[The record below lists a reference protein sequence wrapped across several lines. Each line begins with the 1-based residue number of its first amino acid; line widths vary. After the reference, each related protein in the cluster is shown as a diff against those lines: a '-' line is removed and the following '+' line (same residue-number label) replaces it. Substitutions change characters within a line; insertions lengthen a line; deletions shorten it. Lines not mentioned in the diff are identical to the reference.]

1 MEFIDTHTH
10 LYLEDFSSDID
21 EIIERAIASGV
32 NKLFLPAVDS
42 SSTHDLV
49 SLCEKYPQNCFPM
62 IGLHPTSVNADFQD
76 ELRNVEDELKKGFY
90 IAVGEIGIDLY
101 WDKTYFKE
109 QSEAFLR
116 QLSLAKQYNLPVVIH
131 TRDSFNETYDLINSF
146 TNESVKGIFHCFSG
160 NVDDAF
166 KIIEKGFKIG
176 VGGVVTFKNS
186 LLSQVVKEIELE
198 HIVLE
203 TDAPYLTPAPYR
215 GKRNESSYIPIIA
228 RKIAEIKDVSLEE
241 VAAIT
246 TRNAYEVFGN
256 L

>member
-42 SSTHDLV
+42 STTRDLV
-49 SLCEKYPQNCFPM
+49 SLCKKYPQNCFPM
-62 IGLHPTSVNADFQD
+62 VGLHPTSVKADFQD

-116 QLSLAKQYNLPVVIH
+116 QLSLAKQYHLPVVIH

-203 TDAPYLTPAPYR
+203 TDAPYLTPTPYR

-241 VAAIT
+241 VATIT